1 MNRKIIISAV
11 LLLAFALAPIA
22 TAQVNPAWS
31 IETVDSEGSVGKYNS
46 IAVDSE
52 GNPHIS
58 YYDYTNNYLK
68 YAKWTGSEWTIQTVD
83 STGYGYIGDYNSI
96 AVDSADNPHISYLDW
111 LNGDLKYAKWT
122 GSEWTIQTVDSTGY
136 VGEYTSI
143 AVDSEDNPHISY
155 YDDTNNYL
163 KYAKWTGSTWTIQI
177 VDSAGYGNMN
187 VYTSIAVDSADNP
200 HISYYDVTHDY
211 LKYAKWT
218 GSEWT
223 IQTVDSAE
231 NCLGAYSSI
240 AVDSA
245 GNPHISY
252 YDEAN
257 GNLKYAKWTGSEW
270 TIQIVGWGHMG
281 ECTSIA
287 LDSAGYPHI
296 SYFIGYPK
304 YYLQY
309 AKWTGS
315 EWTIQ
320 AVDVDTGY
328 WRISNSI
335 AVDSTG
341 NPHISYYDDTN
352 EDLKYAIFRPVHNLN
367 TLENFSTIQAA
378 IDDSDTLPGHTITVD
393 PGIYTEN
400 VNVNKQLTIRSTS
413 GNPADTIVNASDSD
427 VNVFYVSRDYVNIS
441 GFTVQNAT
449 GDYMSGIYLP
459 GNEHCN
465 ISDNNASNN
474 YYGISLGSSSNNT
487 LTNNTASNNYGTGI
501 YLSSSSNNTLV
512 NNTANS
518 NNNNGITLAFSSNN
532 TLTNNTAN
540 ENNYGTGIHLG
551 YSNSNQITNN
561 TANENNYGIVL
572 SSSSNNTL
580 SNNTA
585 NENNYGIYLVGS
597 SNNLIYNNYFNNTNN
612 AFDNGDNIWNITKT
626 EGTNIIGGDYLGGN
640 YWSDYTGLDDGSG
653 SGVHSYAGDG
663 LGDTLLPYNSSGNIF
678 SGGDFLPLAED
689 NCPFDPDKTEP
700 GVCGC
705 GVADTDSDGDG
716 RADCID
722 NCPATPNPGQEDTD
736 SDGVGDACDNCPA
749 TPNPGQED
757 TDSDGVGDACD
768 NCPAIPNPGQED
780 ADVDGVGDACDN
792 CPATSNPGQ
801 EDQDSDGVGDVCDN
815 CPATS
820 NPGQEDQDSDGVG
833 DVCDNCPVISN
844 PGQEDQDSDGGGDVC
859 DNCPVISNPGQEDQD
874 GDGVGDVCDNCP
886 DTSNPGQE
894 DADGDGVGN
903 ACDNCPNN
911 INPDQSDLDGDL
923 DGDVCDVCPDDP
935 TNECNQ
941 DRSAGGSIDPVEGG
955 TISTPDGSVTIDV
968 PPGALNEYTSL
979 SITDETGTSFE
990 LTTNLGN
997 GIALFGVS
1005 IQPEGLEFS
1014 VPITITFSWDD
1025 ADNDGKVDG
1034 TNIQEKN
1041 LIITKDNEAVTNRC
1055 GQEPVDGLG
1064 AECDQGDNDFT
1075 FYVESLSE
1083 FALVFV
1089 DDVGPITSNV
1099 LADPNPVSVNTEIT
1113 LTATVDDSLTG
1124 ESTIGSAEYNI
1135 DGGEDYIQMNA
1146 QDGHFDEVIEDVE
1159 ASIPVFAEPGVHSIC
1174 VHGNDR
1180 FENNVGAEDCI
1191 LLAVYDPTGGFVTG
1205 GGWINSPEGAYT
1217 PDSSLTGKANF
1228 GFVSKYKKGA
1238 DVPIGHT
1245 EFQFKVADLNFQ
1257 SDAYEW
1263 LVVAGP
1269 KAMYKGIGTINGE
1282 GSYGFMLSAIDKEL
1296 TPSTDVD
1303 MFRIKIWD
1311 KDDGDAVVYDNQIG
1325 DADDADLT
1333 TAIRGGSIKIHK
1345 G

>member
-1 MNRKIIISAV
+1 
-11 LLLAFALAPIA
+11 
-22 TAQVNPAWS
+22 
-31 IETVDSEGSVGKYNS
+31 
-46 IAVDSE
+46 
-52 GNPHIS
+52 
-58 YYDYTNNYLK
+58 
-68 YAKWTGSEWTIQTVD
+68 
-83 STGYGYIGDYNSI
+83 
-96 AVDSADNPHISYLDW
+96 
-111 LNGDLKYAKWT
+111 
-122 GSEWTIQTVDSTGY
+122 
-136 VGEYTSI
+136 
-143 AVDSEDNPHISY
+143 
-155 YDDTNNYL
+155 
-163 KYAKWTGSTWTIQI
+163 
-177 VDSAGYGNMN
+177 
-187 VYTSIAVDSADNP
+187 
-200 HISYYDVTHDY
+200 
-211 LKYAKWT
+211 
-218 GSEWT
+218 
-223 IQTVDSAE
+223 
-231 NCLGAYSSI
+231 
-240 AVDSA
+240 
-245 GNPHISY
+245 
-252 YDEAN
+252 
-257 GNLKYAKWTGSEW
+257 
-270 TIQIVGWGHMG
+270 
-281 ECTSIA
+281 
-287 LDSAGYPHI
+287 
-296 SYFIGYPK
+296 
-304 YYLQY
+304 
-309 AKWTGS
+309 
-315 EWTIQ
+315 
-320 AVDVDTGY
+320 
-328 WRISNSI
+328 
-335 AVDSTG
+335 
-341 NPHISYYDDTN
+341 
-352 EDLKYAIFRPVHNLN
+352 
-367 TLENFSTIQAA
+367 
-378 IDDSDTLPGHTITVD
+378 
-393 PGIYTEN
+393 
-400 VNVNKQLTIRSTS
+400 
-413 GNPADTIVNASDSD
+413 
-427 VNVFYVSRDYVNIS
+427 
-441 GFTVQNAT
+441 
-449 GDYMSGIYLP
+449 
-459 GNEHCN
+459 
-465 ISDNNASNN
+465 
-474 YYGISLGSSSNNT
+474 
-487 LTNNTASNNYGTGI
+487 
-501 YLSSSSNNTLV
+501 
-512 NNTANS
+512 
-518 NNNNGITLAFSSNN
+518 
-532 TLTNNTAN
+532 
-540 ENNYGTGIHLG
+540 
-551 YSNSNQITNN
+551 
-561 TANENNYGIVL
+561 
-572 SSSSNNTL
+572 
-580 SNNTA
+580 
-585 NENNYGIYLVGS
+585 
-597 SNNLIYNNYFNNTNN
+597 
-612 AFDNGDNIWNITKT
+612 
-626 EGTNIIGGDYLGGN
+626 
-640 YWSDYTGLDDGSG
+640 
-653 SGVHSYAGDG
+653 
-663 LGDTLLPYNSSGNIF
+663 
-678 SGGDFLPLAED
+678 
-689 NCPFDPDKTEP
+689 
-700 GVCGC
+700 
-705 GVADTDSDGDG
+705 
-716 RADCID
+716 
-722 NCPATPNPGQEDTD
+722 
-736 SDGVGDACDNCPA
+736 
-749 TPNPGQED
+749 
-757 TDSDGVGDACD
+757 
-768 NCPAIPNPGQED
+768 GQED
-780 ADVDGVGDACDN
+780 ADG
-792 CPATSNPGQ
+792 
-801 EDQDSDGVGDVCDN
+801 DGVGDVCDN
-815 CPATS
+815 CPA
-820 NPGQEDQDSDGVG
+820 
-833 DVCDNCPVISN
+833 ISN
-844 PGQEDQDSDGGGDVC
+844 PGQEDA
-859 DNCPVISNPGQEDQD
+859 D